1 MTPLDLERELR
12 NHYRT
17 LDAGSPVRVTSR
29 VADALDRAPAHHWN
43 PGATFRTRW
52 ARVAGIAAAAAAV
65 LAVATL
71 PVWSARFGG
80 PAASATTTYPD
91 FGPGPTGTYSLA
103 VANAEVYQAGMTKSG
118 VVWATFGRHLSI
130 SADHGRTWRDGTLPT
145 AYSGDL
151 PASGTVAVVDADHVW
166 FIRSGTG
173 DTAFTVFRSSDGGT
187 SWQSAALPVTSA
199 DQAGVISFWP
209 AKLDFVD
216 ASVGFAFV
224 ATSDSGP
231 WNILRTEDG
240 GVSWKMTGTAPAQS
254 EIVAVDANLLW
265 APNSNNGPVSQPLL
279 QVTRDAGA
287 TWSDV
292 PLPGVAATGSDSLY
306 ILDGST
312 GGVQFL
318 SPTEGYLAVIRET
331 GSSRAGASYETLYF
345 GTADGGRSWSQVA
358 ATWPQAM
365 PVGPVVLD
373 AKHWY
378 QLGMGQFSNSM
389 GMGMTSDGW
398 KNWSVT
404 AIDNNWPAGAQPIA
418 FWTVDGQN
426 GAALASVNNGGA
438 GAGSLFLT
446 WDGGMS
452 WQPADFSAH

>member
-1 MTPLDLERELR
+1 MTHLDLERELR

-29 VADALDRAPAHHWN
+29 VADALDRAPAHRWT
-43 PGATFRTRW
+43 PGTAFRTRW

-71 PVWSARFGG
+71 PLWSVHFGG
-80 PAASATTTYPD
+80 PVASATASHPD
-91 FGPGPTGTYSLA
+91 FGPGPAGTYSLA
-103 VANAEVYQAGMTKSG
+103 VADAEVYQAGMTKSG

-145 AYSGDL
+145 EYAGDL
-151 PASGTVAVVDADHVW
+151 PPSGTVAVVDADHVW
-166 FIRSGTG
+166 FIRSGSG

-187 SWQSAALPVTSA
+187 TWQSAALPAIAVA
-199 DQAGVISFWP
+199 QAGVNAIWP

-224 ATSDSGP
+224 ETSDSGA

-240 GVSWKMTGTAPAQS
+240 GVSWKLTGTAPVQS
-254 EIVAVDANLLW
+254 EIVAVDANVLW
-265 APNSNNGPVSQPLL
+265 AHNSDNGTVSQPLL

-287 TWSDV
+287 TWATVS
-292 PLPGVAATGSDSLY
+292 LPGVDDTGSDSLY
-306 ILDGST
+306 ILDGPT

-318 SPTEGYLAVIRET
+318 SPNEGYLAVVRQT
-331 GSSRAGASYETLYF
+331 GSSANTSYETLYF
-345 GTADGGRSWSQVA
+345 GTTDGGRSWSQVTA
-358 ATWPQAM
+358 AWPQAM

-378 QLGMGQFSNSM
+378 QLGMGQFSISL
-389 GMGMTSDGW
+389 GMGTTSDGW
-398 KNWSVT
+398 KSWSVT
-404 AIDNNWPAGAQPIA
+404 AIDNNWPAGVQPIA

-452 WQPADFSAH
+452 WRPADFSAR